1 MKPKT
6 ERVKPLSEREVQ
18 AFLNDDR
25 ELSEQGSIQWQRN
38 GIWRWVSSDGL
49 AFAASDGRTV
59 DIGRT
64 ANGEIKTVLLP
75 H

>member
-1 MKPKT
+1 MKQKT
-6 ERVKPLSEREVQ
+6 GRVKPLSERDVQ

-25 ELSEQGSIQWQRN
+25 ELSEQGSIQWRRA

-59 DIGRT
+59 DIVRT
-64 ANGEIKTVLLP
+64 ANAETITVSLP
-75 H
+75 D

>member
-1 MKPKT
+1 MKQKT
-6 ERVKPLSEREVQ
+6 EQARPLSEREVQ

-25 ELSEQGSIQWQRN
+25 ELSAQGSIQWQRD

-59 DIGRT
+59 EISRT
-64 ANGEIKTVLLP
+64 ANAETVSVPL
-75 H
+75 HR

>member
-1 MKPKT
+1 MKQKP

-25 ELSEQGSIQWQRN
+25 ELSEQGSIQWRKN

-59 DIGRT
+59 DIIRT
-64 ANGEIKTVLLP
+64 ANAETLTVSLP